1 MKCSESI
8 RSFVVLGVCLAGV
21 TSLSAAERVFPNAG
35 GDLASSEAW
44 GADFPGTTDS
54 VEIDKDG
61 TYTAG
66 ADLSINSLAVTAD
79 DVTLDFS
86 GAAKRTIMFNG
97 DTGTAGANYVFSAMG
112 QGKKMAIKGGRF
124 DSSTGKAN
132 VRLLVHTANVRT
144 KPSTLTISDG
154 CVITNI
160 NRGLF
165 LSLLDDS
172 TVTMT
177 GGSVIYSTGTFVG
190 TDGGTYRNTMT
201 VNGGSTIYTGSHFYP
216 FNTGCADDQFV
227 LSGSGTKQ
235 TCVGTFYWER
245 TTNCVFR
252 ISEGASGNF
261 KNVRI
266 GAMGKG
272 NCLTIC
278 DSTTAFVS
286 TALNIGVDASG
297 GDGGVGNRVVIEN
310 ANAENSYGTV
320 SVGGGTGS
328 ADNILVVSNCTVKGN
343 ESWTIGK
350 NGASGRGNGLVI
362 IGDSSIQNTGKIL
375 TVNQGAVYSF
385 DVPENGYSEIPLQF
399 QKFTYNSSDVTI
411 KVNAR
416 KYLRRHSEGGRIVL
430 AQANSEKWLDTSV
443 NQGLHNLEDA
453 ITALNLQSEK
463 TGCTFSISGKQLLC
477 DIAPAKGL
485 ILLFR

>member
-35 GDLASSEAW
+35 GDLASAEAW

-54 VEIDKDG
+54 VKIDKDG
-61 TYTAG
+61 TYTAS

-79 DVTLDFS
+79 DVTLDFT
-86 GAAKRTIMFNG
+86 GTAGRTIMFNG
-97 DTGTAGANYVFSAMG
+97 DTGTSGANYVFSAMG

-124 DSSTGKAN
+124 DSSTGRAN

-216 FNTGCADDQFV
+216 FNAGCVDDRFV
-227 LSGSGTKQ
+227 LSGTGTKQ
-235 TCVGTFYWER
+235 TCAGTFYYDK
-245 TTNCVFR
+245 TTNCTYR
-252 ISEGASGNF
+252 IEEGATGAFQGVRVGVNGAN
-261 KNVRI
+261 NVLEI
-266 GAMGKG
+266 A
-272 NCLTIC
+272 
-278 DSTTAFVS
+278 
-286 TALNIGVDASG
+286 DASVSFSCTGLEIG
-297 GDGGVGNRVVIEN
+297 GDGGVGNRLILAGAASDN
-310 ANAENSYGTV
+310 DYGAV
-320 SVGGGTGS
+320 KIGAGAGAG
-328 ADNILVVSNCTVKGN
+328 DNFLVVSNCTVNGTLA
-343 ESWTIGK
+343 WTIGNK
-350 NGASGRGNGLVI
+350 YNTQGRGNGI
-362 IGDSSIQNTGKIL
+362 AFQGDGAIVNTASQRVL
-375 TVNQGAVYSF
+375 TIYDGTCFSF
-385 DVPENGYSEIPLQF
+385 DVPAGGYAQPPLQF
-399 QKFTYNSSDVTI
+399 QKFTYNTTEVSF

-416 KYLRRHSEGGRIVL
+416 KYRRTHPNGGQVVL
-430 AQANSEKWLDTSV
+430 AQANADTWIDTTSG
-443 NQGLHNLEDA
+443 QANLRAVLE
-453 ITALNLQSEK
+453 TLNAQSEK
-463 TGCTFSISGKQLLC
+463 TGCMFSISGKKLLC